1 MNLKYCVV
9 WVLPSAQWVEVSFE
23 VTHIGLEN
31 AIEFANEYCGDV
43 FVVKRL
49 TSGQKVV
56 ELQWSYKLQ
65 SLDISTS

>member
-9 WVLPSAQWVEVSFE
+9 WVLPSARWVEVSFE

-49 TSGQKVV
+49 PCGQKVV

-65 SLDISTS
+65 SLEISAS